1 MKNRYLLLK
10 TLSLLLIT
18 IAVASCSMKTVRF
31 NGMRPADID
40 VPSSID
46 TLLLVNRTLFKSEAV
61 NIIEGVLTGEMPG
74 EDKAGTQA
82 AMNTL
87 QVALGN
93 SNRFVVKNASETIEG
108 NSITAA
114 FPAPLH
120 WTQVEWLCSK
130 YNTHALLAIELFDTD
145 YIITDGERDV
155 EREVGEGRNR
165 RTETR
170 HEFFARGVAN
180 INIGFRIYD
189 PKNKTIIDQQS
200 MRLDRTWEA
209 TGTSIQDALVNLT
222 AKAQATRIISEMAGN
237 AYARKIAPTPI
248 TISRAYYKKSKKVP
262 SVAVGVR
269 QAEVNDWIGAV
280 ATWKNALNTTAD
292 RKESGKIAYNI
303 AVGYEVVHDLVNAKL
318 WANEAYVK
326 YGNKKARQLASQ
338 LERRIIDEN
347 RLRQQME

>member
-1 MKNRYLLLK
+1 MKNKY
-10 TLSLLLIT
+10 TLIRFFSLLLVAIT
-18 IAVASCSMKTVRF
+18 IASCSMKTVRF
-31 NGMRPADID
+31 NGMRPADVDI
-40 VPSSID
+40 PSSID
-46 TLLLVNRTLFKSEAV
+46 TILLVNRTIFKSDAV
-61 NIIEGVLTGEMPG
+61 GIIEGVLTGEMPG

-87 QVALGN
+87 QSTLGT

-108 NSITAA
+108 NSITSA
-114 FPAPLH
+114 FPTPLN

-130 YNTHALLAIELFDTD
+130 YNTQALLAIELFDTD

-165 RTETR
+165 HTETV
-170 HEFFARGVAN
+170 HEFYAKGVAN

-189 PKNKTIIDQQS
+189 PKAKTIIDQQS
-200 MRLDRTWEA
+200 MRMDRTWEA
-209 TGTSIQDALVNLT
+209 TGNSIQDALVNLT
-222 AKAQATRIISEMAGN
+222 AKTQATRIVSEMAGN

-248 TISRAYYKKSKKVP
+248 TISRNYYKKSKHVP
-262 SVAVGVR
+262 SMAVGVR
-269 QAEVNDWIGAV
+269 QAEVNDWIGAI
-280 ATWKNALNTTAD
+280 ATWKTALKTSAEP
-292 RKESGKIAYNI
+292 KESGKIAYNI

-326 YGNKKARQLASQ
+326 YGNKNARRLANQLD
-338 LERRIIDEN
+338 RRIIDEN